1 MDMLILCDGLFGYG
15 VETGLSALCRSEQ
28 LILNKNI
35 EIIMREIIQSTYWL
49 TKAIL
54 NLPK

>member
-35 EIIMREIIQSTYWL
+35 EIIMREIIQSTY
-49 TKAIL
+49 
-54 NLPK
+54 